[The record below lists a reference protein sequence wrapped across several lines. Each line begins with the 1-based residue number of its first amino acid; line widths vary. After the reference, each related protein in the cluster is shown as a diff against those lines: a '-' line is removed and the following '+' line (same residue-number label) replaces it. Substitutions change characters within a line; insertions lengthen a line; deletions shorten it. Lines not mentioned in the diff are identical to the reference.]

1 MGRGTARQAVRKPGV
16 TPPDPARELQ
26 DAPSPEV
33 VAVSGQDVTHAAQT
47 GDVAALLAQAQAA
60 IPDQPNEVLALA
72 EDARRLSEANGD
84 RLGHASAMM
93 YVGFGQHLLSDHEAA
108 LDTLTRALAEL
119 EPLGDLS
126 ARSLAL
132 GGLAMVHGSMGH
144 YDEAQNAARENLR
157 VARALGDRD
166 REGWVRVTLANH
178 LLDLGQNE
186 TAIQEGEESLHI
198 FAALD
203 NGNGQARA
211 HAILGGALRQLG
223 RLPEARAHVESAL
236 RLAREGG
243 VLLTEARALDDLGR
257 VAGAEGSHE
266 DALDLHR
273 QALSL
278 RETVG
283 NRQAEASSHLR
294 IGETLLALG
303 RRDEAI
309 ASLHRARELAEAAG
323 AQPRIAE
330 VDRALARAYEDA
342 GDADRALEHFKRFH
356 RRREALLDAQ
366 TRSRVHTLRV
376 RAEAD
381 RAIQEAEIARVRTDE
396 LGAAN
401 AELEAALDE
410 LRQAQRRMVQAE
422 KLASLGRL
430 SAGLAHEIQNPLNF
444 VSNFADLNVDLA
456 TELAAEVLSAR
467 PPPPD
472 ELAEDLGTIASNAQ
486 RVRDHARRA
495 DGIIRSLLG
504 HVRDVGG
511 HRQPARVE
519 ALLDGAA
526 APLLARAPDVAV
538 ERRYHA
544 ELGEVEVVPGSLQ
557 RAFVNLIQ
565 NAIQALRR
573 RAEADGEGY
582 APTLSLSAEPYP
594 GGVEIRVADNG
605 PGIPA
610 PHCGLVFEPFFTTNP
625 PGEGTGLGLSLAYDI
640 VTEGHGGTL
649 AVYSREG
656 EGATFTVS
664 LPSR

>member
-1 MGRGTARQAVRKPGV
+1 M
-16 TPPDPARELQ
+16 TPPDPAPSLQ

-33 VAVSGQDVTHAAQT
+33 VAVSGQDVTCAAQT
-47 GDVAALLAQAQAA
+47 DAVAALLAQAQAA
-60 IPDQPNEVLALA
+60 IPDRPNEILALA
-72 EDARRLSEANGD
+72 QDALRLSEASGD

-93 YVGFGQHLLSDHEAA
+93 YTGFGQYLLSDHEAA
-108 LDTLTRALAEL
+108 LATLTRALAEL
-119 EPLGDLS
+119 EPLGDLN

-132 GGLAMVHGSMGH
+132 GGLASVHGSMGH
-144 YDEAQNAARENLR
+144 YEEAQEAARENLR
-157 VARALGDRD
+157 VACALGDRE

-178 LLDLGQNE
+178 LLDLGQSE
-186 TAIQEGEESLHI
+186 AAIQEGEASLHI
-198 FAALD
+198 FAELD
-203 NGNGQARA
+203 DGNGQARA

-223 RLPEARAHVESAL
+223 RLAEARAHVESAL

-257 VAGAEGSHE
+257 VTGAEGDHGA
-266 DALDLHR
+266 ALELHR
-273 QALSL
+273 RALAL

-294 IGETLLALG
+294 IGETLLALE
-303 RRDEAI
+303 RPDEAL
-309 ASLHRARELAEAAG
+309 ASLHLAYEIAEAAR
-323 AQPRIAE
+323 AEPRAAE
-330 VDRALARAYEDA
+330 VDRALAQAYEDC
-342 GDADRALEHFKRFH
+342 GDVGRALAHFKRFH
-356 RRREALLDAQ
+356 ERREALLDAQ
-366 TRSRVHTLRV
+366 ARSRIHTLQV

-401 AELEAALDE
+401 DELEAALDE
-410 LRQAQRRMVQAE
+410 LQQTQRRMVQAE

-456 TELAAEVLSAR
+456 SDLAAEVRSAN
-467 PPPPD
+467 PPPPA
-472 ELAEDLGTIASNAQ
+472 ELAEDLRTIAANAR

-495 DGIIRSLLG
+495 DGIVGSLLG

-511 HRQPARVE
+511 RRQRARVE
-519 ALLDGAA
+519 TLLDGAA
-526 APLLARAPDVAV
+526 APLLARAPDVSV
-538 ERRYHA
+538 ERHYHPD
-544 ELGEVEVVPGSLQ
+544 LGELEVVPGSLQ

-573 RAEADGEGY
+573 RAETEVEGY
-582 APTLSLSAEPYP
+582 TPRLTLSAEPYP
-594 GGVEIRVADNG
+594 GGVEIRVVDNG

-610 PHCGLVFEPFFTTNP
+610 PHCGLVFEPFFTTKP

-664 LPSR
+664 LPAG